1 MFTRTVFSFNKY
13 LLDLHF
19 RGWLSYAFGLMTIFL
34 AIFMVLTRFCNQG
47 SPVDKLKVIAPPP
60 MNTVEQLL
68 AVQNAISQAEQFIQD
83 GNIILLK
90 FRALLLSIFP
100 QVTLCHSPCGPACLI
115 FSNFYLLN
123 TCNKS

>member
-1 MFTRTVFSFNKY
+1 
-13 LLDLHF
+13 
-19 RGWLSYAFGLMTIFL
+19 MTIFL

-47 SPVDKLKVIAPPP
+47 RPVDKLKVVAPPP

-100 QVTLCHSPCGPACLI
+100 QVTLYHSPCGPACLI
-115 FSNFYLLN
+115 FSNFNLLHM
-123 TCNKS
+123 S